1 MGEFTTVAKASAV
14 ADGELEAFDAGGTQV
29 AVANVGGTY
38 YAIDDTCTH
47 QQCSLANGDLEGAT
61 VVCACHGSEFDVRT
75 GEVLGPPATEPVVS
89 YPVKVEGED
98 LVVEV

>member
-1 MGEFTTVAKASAV
+1 MGELTTVAKAAAV
-14 ADGELEAFDAGGTQV
+14 ADGGLEAFDAGGTQV

-47 QQCSLANGDLEGAT
+47 QQCSLANGDLEGTT